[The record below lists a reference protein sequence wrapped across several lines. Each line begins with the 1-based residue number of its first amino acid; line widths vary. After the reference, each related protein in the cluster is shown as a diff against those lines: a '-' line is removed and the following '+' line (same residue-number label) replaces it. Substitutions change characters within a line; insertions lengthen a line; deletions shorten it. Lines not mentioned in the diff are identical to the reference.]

1 MTKLATRE
9 DKLGNLVKMEFG
21 TEQGYC
27 REMKT
32 VTLTSAS
39 QIGDVL
45 VDNAGNLEL
54 VAVAT
59 TGSAEAVLADTN
71 VYSQRPAT
79 GTSVVEMSEL
89 VRGPV
94 IVADGALKYNADIN
108 TASEIAALHAVLEGL
123 GILVREQV

>member
-79 GTSVVEMSEL
+79 GTSVVEMSVL